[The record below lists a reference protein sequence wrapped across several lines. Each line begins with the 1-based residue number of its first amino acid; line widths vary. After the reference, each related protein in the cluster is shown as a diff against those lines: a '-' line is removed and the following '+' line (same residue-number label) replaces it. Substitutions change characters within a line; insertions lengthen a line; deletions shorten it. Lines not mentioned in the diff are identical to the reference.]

1 MRLPQTL
8 RLALALI
15 SSLGKPRRR
24 PYRLDPLRDIYLS
37 PF

>member
-1 MRLPQTL
+1 MRLPQAL

-15 SSLGKPRRR
+15 SRLGKPRRR